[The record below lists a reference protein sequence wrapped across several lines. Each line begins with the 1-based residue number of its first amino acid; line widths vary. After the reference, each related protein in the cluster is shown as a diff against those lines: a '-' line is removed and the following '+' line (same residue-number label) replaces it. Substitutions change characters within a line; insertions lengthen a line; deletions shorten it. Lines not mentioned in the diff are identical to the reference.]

1 MLGLAHQEDLG
12 ILAPVLVAKVLTFNE
27 KKKRFLWGGGRETA
41 QWVRQFAG
49 KA

>member
-27 KKKRFLWGGGRETA
+27 KKKKKDFSGVGAERWLSG
-41 QWVRQFAG
+41 
-49 KA
+49 